1 MYIVTISQAVSH
13 AVCYILTVIC
23 RVSLICTLVVPMFP
37 ERHAK
42 IMEEGGSQLVLQTA
56 PFDARFPYTN
66 QTKNCWQNFVDFH
79 RCSKKLGEEHESCKY
94 FKRVYTS
101 LCPKGWVSAWLFL
114 YECYLLFFSV

>member
-1 MYIVTISQAVSH
+1 MGVVACNFSRWWKLAGISRWGRKAH
-13 AVCYILTVIC
+13 K
-23 RVSLICTLVVPMFP
+23 
-37 ERHAK
+37 E
-42 IMEEGGSQLVLQTA
+42 MEEGGSQLVLQTA

-101 LCPKGWVSAWLFL
+101 LCPKGWVDNWNDQVEAGTFPGRI
-114 YECYLLFFSV
+114 